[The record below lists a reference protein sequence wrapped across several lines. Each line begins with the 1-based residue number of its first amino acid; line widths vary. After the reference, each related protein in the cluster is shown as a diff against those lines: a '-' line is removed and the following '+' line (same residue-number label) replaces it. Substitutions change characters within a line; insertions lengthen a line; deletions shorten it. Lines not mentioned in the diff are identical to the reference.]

1 MPTASTA
8 PKKAPQ
14 SGATMLRMAEPDHR
28 VAPRGNSTGESVRHY
43 PKSAI
48 RQVREVCLFYVKKCS
63 GKYDDNKTAA
73 RYVHQMAE
81 EVLGL
86 LAGVAGELKKSKN
99 EPEIFQALLDEWHS
113 SFPSSLGN
121 LGTPKAIA
129 ALIAKQ
135 ADELN
140 ELRAALEEQKT
151 ARETD
156 VTEILRSM
164 DIQLQAYRNSVTLER
179 KQQKLLDEER
189 MENYEKAIA
198 EYKAKTKVDMAGLI
212 SKHKTE
218 LNNTSGDLQS
228 VIEDLQQRNSD
239 LEMMYNRDTSAWR
252 SKVQEMTETHDAKVL
267 RLRSKIKEAHD
278 KYYALSHSV
287 NDDFSI
293 MSTASDD
300 EGNDNGTDDGTR
312 ITEVSQTVKAERK
325 KARRKAKILRQLA
338 EKEMEEAN
346 HNGKG
351 GNNNNKNY
359 NNNNSGGDVNDGM
372 TVATGDG
379 STSAANRA
387 KQAPR
392 LMTAA
397 AVQKLND
404 QIKEL
409 TDSNIQSQL
418 AIDSMKTEK
427 NQLQT
432 EKMVLLRR
440 MQDMEKHTET
450 IRRALC
456 VSVNDDGDNQTAAQ
470 CYLFSAHDQQLAH
483 TPHLLDCSRHQGS
496 AGYPILTAYT
506 GPGVY

>member
-8 PKKAPQ
+8 PKKVPTPA
-14 SGATMLRMAEPDHR
+14 ATMLRMAEPDHR

-73 RYVHQMAE
+73 RYVHQMAK

-140 ELRAALEEQKT
+140 ELRAALDEQKS

-156 VTEILRSM
+156 VAEILRSM
-164 DIQLQAYRNSVTLER
+164 DIQLQAYRNSVTTER

-189 MENYEKAIA
+189 MENYERAIA
-198 EYKAKTKVDMAGLI
+198 DYKAKTRVDTAALI
-212 SKHKTE
+212 SAHKKE
-218 LNNTSGDLQS
+218 LNSTTGNLQG
-228 VIEDLQQRNSD
+228 VIDDLQQRNSD
-239 LEMMYNRDTSAWR
+239 LQMMYDRDTTAWR
-252 SKVQEMTETHDAKVL
+252 NKVQQMSDAHDAKVL
-267 RLRSKIKEAHD
+267 RLRSKIKEAHE

-300 EGNDNGTDDGTR
+300 EGNDNITDDGTR
-312 ITEVSQTVKAERK
+312 MTEMSQTAKAERK

-346 HNGKG
+346 NGG
-351 GNNNNKNY
+351 G
-359 NNNNSGGDVNDGM
+359 NNNNSGGGDANDGM
-372 TVATGDG
+372 TVVTGDG
-379 STSAANRA
+379 SMSAANRA

-418 AIDSMKTEK
+418 AIDTMKTEK
-427 NQLQT
+427 SQLQS
-432 EKMVLLRR
+432 EKMVLLRK

-456 VSVNDDGDNQTAAQ
+456 VSVGDDGDHQTAAQ
-470 CYLFSAHDQQLAH
+470 CYTFSSHSQQLAH
-483 TPHLLDCSRHQGS
+483 TPHLLDCARHQS
-496 AGYPILTAYT
+496 NAGYPFMTAYM